1 MTDTVLTAVPAVP
14 AQRSMYLLGGRRV
27 QVRDLLEARLLRPG
41 AKLRFVRRRVGD
53 TYHAEVT
60 EAGKVRLIPDG
71 QEFQSPS
78 RAAMVAAGM
87 RAVDGWLAW
96 TVVETGKP
104 LDALRQDLL
113 DRAVATATEEPGDE
127 TRELRVHERLREA
140 RRRAD
145 EQHPEEFSVRELLSL
160 WGAKDRGDQIT
171 RIEADLA
178 NHGLITSPSF
188 RKVTLDSTVR
198 LIVSSGDADEAS
210 VAQVGAPAAAADE
223 SDAADD
229 PIGLTVGNLPS
240 ALGGLKSV
248 APNATFEEAIT
259 KLLLNDFSQLAVL
272 NGPRNLRGAITW
284 KSIAHARHADPHA
297 KLSDAIDPEA
307 VDVRYDKELIDV
319 LPDLQR
325 NGFVFVRNEQNI
337 VAGIVTTS
345 DVVQAYG
352 EMAMPFF
359 QIGELDRSLRRIIA
373 RDVDLDQVGA
383 VCNRRVRS
391 FDELTMGEY
400 QRVLADP
407 GVWSSLGWPLD
418 RATFIERLDEIRQIR
433 NDVMHFNPDPP
444 PAGTIEKLRKLNSLL
459 RLYGEIA

>member
-1 MTDTVLTAVPAVP
+1 MSDQVPPAPLNP

-27 QVRDLLEARLLRPG
+27 QVRDLIDAGLLQPG
-41 AKLRFVRRRVGD
+41 AKLRFVRKRVGE

-60 EAGKVRLIPDG
+60 ETGRVRLLPDG
-71 QEFQSPS
+71 QELPSPS

-96 TVVETGKP
+96 TVVDTGRP

-113 DRAVATATEEPGDE
+113 DRAVAVAVDEPGEDAFDV
-127 TRELRVHERLREA
+127 RIHERLRQA

-145 EQHPEEFSVRELLSL
+145 EHHPDEFSVRELLSL
-160 WGAKDRGDQIT
+160 WGAKGRGDQIS

-178 NHGLITSPSF
+178 NHGLVTSPSF

-198 LIVSSGDADEAS
+198 LVVGSTDADEP
-210 VAQVGAPAAAADE
+210 PAAQPSPAARVDE
-223 SDAADD
+223 DDVEDD

-240 ALGGLKSV
+240 ALGGLRSV
-248 APNATFEEAIT
+248 APNATFDEAIT
-259 KLLLNDFSQLAVL
+259 KMLLNDFSQLAVL

-284 KSIAHARHADPHA
+284 QSIAHARHADPHA
-297 KLSDAIDPEA
+297 KLSDAIEPDA
-307 VDVRYDKELIDV
+307 VAVPYERELIDV

-325 NGFVFVRNEQNI
+325 TGFVFVRDQDNV

-359 QIGELDRSLRRIIA
+359 QIGELDRSLRRVIA
-373 RDVDLDQVGA
+373 RNLSLDEVAAACSRKVQ
-383 VCNRRVRS
+383 S
-391 FDELTMGEY
+391 FDELSMGEY
-400 QRVLADP
+400 QRVLDDP
-407 GVWSSLGWPLD
+407 GIWAKLGWPLD
-418 RATFIERLDEIRQIR
+418 RATFIERLNEIRHIR

-444 PAGTIEKLRKLNSLL
+444 PPGTIDKLRKINILV
-459 RLYGEIA
+459 RQYGDLS